1 MREYRLPDWTTT
13 TDPDKYCDEW
23 YKLASIAQEF
33 FVGYKV
39 SGFDPGIH
47 LTNGVESLSLTV
59 DQVNLLKKYM
69 EKK

>member
-1 MREYRLPDWTTT
+1 MRDYRLPDWTTT

-33 FVGYKV
+33 FAGYKV
-39 SGFDPGIH
+39 SGFDPSIH
-47 LTNGVESLSLTV
+47 LTNGVESLTLTV
-59 DQVNLLKKYM
+59 EQVILLKKYM